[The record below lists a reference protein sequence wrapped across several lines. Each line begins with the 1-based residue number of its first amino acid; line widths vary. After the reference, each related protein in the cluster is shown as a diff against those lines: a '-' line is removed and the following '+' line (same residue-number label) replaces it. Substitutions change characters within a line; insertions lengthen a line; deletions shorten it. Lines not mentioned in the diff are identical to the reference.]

1 MGARSDVR
9 EPGAQRGRDSV
20 SHQGLLTTL
29 TTGNSKLRV
38 SLLPFTELQFQ
49 EPPLTPHPYPGA
61 HLPQPGLWLPAL
73 SYISYSLPLLWAPQG
88 PEEGTQDPNR
98 EGTYGWV
105 C

>member
-49 EPPLTPHPYPGA
+49 EPPSPPTPTPVPTSHSLASGF
-61 HLPQPGLWLPAL
+61 QPFP
-73 SYISYSLPLLWAPQG
+73 
-88 PEEGTQDPNR
+88 T
-98 EGTYGWV
+98 
-105 C
+105 